1 MYVKL
6 KKSRKA
12 FLITMLFGMLMTL
25 SAAAQTGT
33 PINVKGTVTDIA
45 GEPLIGVN
53 ILVQGTSTGTVTDYD
68 GNFVLQVPAN
78 GVLEVSYI
86 GYKPQTIP
94 VNNRTSILIA
104 MQEDT
109 EMLEELV
116 VIGYGTVR
124 KDDATGSVTA
134 IKPDNINKG
143 LVTNAQDMLTGK
155 IAGVNVVSS
164 GGTPG
169 GGSTIRIRGGSSL
182 SASNDPLIVIDGLAM
197 DNDGIKGVANP
208 LSMVNPNDIETFTVL
223 KDASA
228 TAIYGS
234 RASNGVII
242 ITTKKGRAGSK
253 PTVQYEG
260 NMSLSNVKKTIDVW
274 SADQFRSYVNDLY
287 AGVNDEAV
295 SKLGNANTD
304 WQSKIYQV
312 GASTDHNIS
321 ILGGLKNMPY
331 RASVGYTHQNGIL
344 RTSEFNRIT
353 GSLNLSPSL
362 LDDHLKMNL
371 NAKGMYITNRY
382 ADTGAVG
389 SAAAMD
395 PTQPVMSDEAVY
407 RNLFGGYFQWYTTTE
422 KDGVQQN
429 NFNTLAVRNPLATL
443 NLKEETSAAKNF
455 IGSADIDYRFHF
467 LPDLRAH
474 LGLGIDLSDGK
485 QDLYVDKANAQDH
498 PHGRTGWE
506 QIYKTNKSLNYY
518 MQYTKDFNDMHNF
531 DVMAGYEW
539 QHFYREGS
547 NDYIGLDGYLPMN
560 REWKS
565 ENYLVSFF
573 GRLNYSLAN
582 KYLFTATVRNDGS
595 SRFSKDNRWSLF
607 PSFAFAW
614 KMNEE
619 GFMEGQRLFSDLKLR
634 LGYGITGQQNILQ
647 GDYPYIPVYS
657 ENIDGAYYPIGDE
670 YLTTYRPDAYNKD
683 LKWEETTTYN
693 AGIDF
698 GFLNNRITGAVDYYK
713 KNTDDLINVIE
724 IPAGTN
730 FKNRVVSNIG
740 SMTNTG
746 VEFSI
751 NGDVIRTQD
760 FSWNLGYNATYN
772 SNEITKLTSG
782 DREDY
787 VVETGNISSGT
798 GNNIQAHAVGFP
810 ASSFYVYEQVYDN
823 SGKPI
828 EGLFVDR
835 NGDGTINDDDRYF
848 FHNPV
853 GDVLMGL
860 SSRFSYK
867 HVDLSFTL
875 RSSFGNYI
883 YNDVAARG
891 ANIGIGGVWSTSG
904 FFSNKPVSALET
916 NFVGLTNSYFSDYY
930 VQEASFVRM
939 DNITL
944 GYNFTHLAPARL
956 SNARL
961 YFTVQNPFVWTRYD
975 GLDPEVWGGIDRDI
989 YPRPMT
995 SIMGLSLTF

>member
-1 MYVKL
+1 MTALTLVL
-6 KKSRKA
+6 G
-12 FLITMLFGMLMTL
+12 LLM
-25 SAAAQTGT
+25 SASVVAQTG
-33 PINVKGTVTDIA
+33 PVNVRGTVKDA
-45 GEPLIGVN
+45 KGEAIIGAN
-53 ILVQGTSTGTVTDYD
+53 ILLQGTSSGTVTDYD
-68 GNFVLQVPAN
+68 GNFALQAPAN
-78 GVLEVSYI
+78 GVLEISYI
-86 GYKPQTIP
+86 GYRPQTIP
-94 VNNRTSILIA
+94 INNQTTINIVLE
-104 MQEDT
+104 EDT
-109 EMLEELV
+109 ELLDEVV
-116 VIGYGTVR
+116 VIGYGTVK

-143 LVTNAQDMLTGK
+143 LVTNAQDMITGK
-155 IAGVNVVSS
+155 IAGVNVVSG

-242 ITTKKGRAGSK
+242 ITTKKGLAGTK
-253 PTVQYEG
+253 PTVSYEG
-260 NMSLSNVKKTIDVW
+260 NLSLSNVKKTIDVW
-274 SADQFRSYVNDLY
+274 TADQFRNYVNDLY
-287 AGVNDEAV
+287 KGVNDEAI
-295 SKLGNANTD
+295 SKLGTANTD
-304 WQSKIYQV
+304 WQKEIYR
-312 GASTDHNIS
+312 GALSTDHNVS
-321 ILGGLKNMPY
+321 ILGGFKNLPY
-331 RASVGYTHQNGIL
+331 RFSLGYTNQNGIL
-344 RTSEFNRIT
+344 KTSNFKRYT
-353 GSLNLSPSL
+353 GALNLSPSL

-371 NAKGMYITNRY
+371 NAKGMYVTNRF

-395 PTQPVMSDEAVY
+395 PTQPIMSSEPVHQD
-407 RNLFGGYFQWYTTTE
+407 LFGGYFQWYTTTE
-422 KDGVQQN
+422 KDGVKQN
-429 NFNTLAVRNPLATL
+429 NFNSLAVRNPVAML
-443 NLKEETSAAKNF
+443 NLKKETSVAKNF
-455 IGSADIDYRFHF
+455 IGSADFDYRFHF
-467 LPDLRAH
+467 MPQLRAH
-474 LGLGIDLSDGK
+474 LGLGIDLSNGK

-506 QIYKTNKSLNYY
+506 KIFKTNKSLNYY
-518 MQYTKDFNDMHNF
+518 MQYISDFSDIHTLDIMG
-531 DVMAGYEW
+531 GYEW
-539 QHFYREGS
+539 QHFYREGK
-547 NDYIGLDGYLPMN
+547 NDFVGLDGYLPIT

-573 GRLNYSLAN
+573 GRLNYNIAN
-582 KYLFTATVRNDGS
+582 KYLFTATLRNDGS
-595 SRFSKDNRWSLF
+595 SRFAKEHRWSLF

-614 KMNEE
+614 KMVEE
-619 GFMEGQRLFSDLKLR
+619 GFMKDQRLFSDLKLR

-670 YLTTYRPDAYNKD
+670 YLTTYRPDAYNKN

-693 AGIDF
+693 AGLDF
-698 GFLNNRITGAVDYYK
+698 GFLNNRITGAIDYYK
-713 KNTDDLINVIE
+713 RDTKDLINVIE

-751 NGDVIRTQD
+751 NGDVIRNKD
-760 FSWNLGYNATYN
+760 FSWNLGYNVTYN
-772 SNEITKLTSG
+772 DNEITKLTAG
-782 DREDY
+782 ERENY
-787 VVETGNISSGT
+787 VVETGGISSGT
-798 GNNIQAHAVGFP
+798 GNNVQAHAVGFP

-835 NGDGTINDDDRYF
+835 NGDGKINDDDRYF

-853 GDVLMGL
+853 ADVLMGL
-860 SSRFSYK
+860 SSRLTYK
-867 HVDLSFTL
+867 HIDFSFTL
-875 RSSFGNYI
+875 RASLGNYV

-904 FFSNKPVSALET
+904 FFANKPISALET
-916 NFVGLTNSYFSDYY
+916 NFVGLTNYYFSDYY
-930 VQEASFVRM
+930 VQNASFLRM

-944 GYNFTHLAPARL
+944 GYNFTHLIPGL
-956 SNARL
+956 TNARL
-961 YFTVQNPFVWTRYD
+961 FFTVQNPFILTKYK

>member
-1 MYVKL
+1 MYL
-6 KKSRKA
+6 NFKKSMKA
-12 FLITMLFGMLMTL
+12 FLMALLGVLMTF
-25 SAAAQTGT
+25 SAVAQS
-33 PINVKGTVTDIA
+33 PINVRGTVKDVA
-45 GEPLIGVN
+45 GEPIIGAN
-53 ILVQGTSTGTVTDYD
+53 ILLQGTGTGTVTDYD
-68 GNFVLQVPAN
+68 GNFALQAPAN
-78 GVLEVSYI
+78 GVLEISYI
-86 GYKPQTIP
+86 GYRPQTISI
-94 VNNRTSILIA
+94 NNQTNLNIV
-104 MQEDT
+104 MEEDT
-109 EMLEELV
+109 ELLDEVV

-143 LVTNAQDMLTGK
+143 LVTNAQDMMTGK
-155 IAGVNVVSS
+155 IAGVNVVSG

-169 GGSTIRIRGGSSL
+169 GGATIRIRGGSSL

-253 PTVQYEG
+253 PVVSYEG
-260 NMSLSNVKKTIDVW
+260 NMSISNVKKTIDVW
-274 SADQFRSYVNDLY
+274 SADQFRSYVKDLY
-287 AGVNDEAV
+287 GGVNDEAV
-295 SKLGNANTD
+295 SKLGNADTD

-312 GASTDHNIS
+312 AASTDHNIS
-321 ILGGLKNMPY
+321 VLGGLKNMPY

-344 RTSEFNRIT
+344 RTSEFNRLT
-353 GSLNLSPSL
+353 GAVNLSPSL
-362 LDDHLKMNL
+362 FDDHLRVNL
-371 NAKGMYITNRY
+371 NAKGMYVTNRF

-395 PTQPVMSDEAVY
+395 PTQPVMSNETVHK
-407 RNLFGGYFQWYTTTE
+407 NLFGGYFQWYTTTE
-422 KDGVQQN
+422 ENGVSQN
-429 NFNTLAVRNPLATL
+429 NFNTLAVRNPLASL
-443 NLKEETSAAKNF
+443 YLKNETSAAKNF
-455 IGSADIDYRFHF
+455 IGSADLDYRFHF
-467 LPDLRAH
+467 LPELRAH

-485 QDLYVDKANAQDH
+485 QDLYVEKTNAQDH

-506 QIYKTNKSLNYY
+506 KIYKTNKSLNYY
-518 MQYTKDFNDMHNF
+518 MQYANNFNDMHNL
-531 DVMAGYEW
+531 DLMAGYEW
-539 QHFYREGS
+539 QHFYREGN
-547 NDYIGLDGYLPMN
+547 NDYIGLDGYLPIK

-573 GRLNYSLAN
+573 GRLNYGIAN

-595 SRFSKDNRWSLF
+595 SRFSKEHRWGLF

-614 KMNEE
+614 KMVEE
-619 GFMEGQRLFSDLKLR
+619 GFMKEQRLFSDLKLR

-657 ENIDGAYYPIGDE
+657 ENIDGAFYPIGDE
-670 YLTTYRPDAYNKD
+670 YVKTYRPDAYNKN

-693 AGIDF
+693 AGLDF
-698 GFLNNRITGAVDYYK
+698 GFLNNRITGAIDYYK
-713 KNTDDLINVIE
+713 RDTKDLINVIE

-740 SMTNTG
+740 SMTNSG
-746 VEFSI
+746 VEFTV
-751 NGDVIRTQD
+751 NGDVIRTND
-760 FSWNLGYNATYN
+760 LTWNLGYNVTYN

-787 VVETGNISSGT
+787 VVETGGISSGT
-798 GNNIQAHAVGFP
+798 GNNVQAHAVGFP

-835 NGDGTINDDDRYF
+835 NGDGVINDNDRYF
-848 FHNPV
+848 FHSPV
-853 GDVLMGL
+853 ADVLMGL
-860 SSRFSYK
+860 SSRLSYK
-867 HVDLSFTL
+867 RVDLSFTL
-875 RSSFGNYI
+875 RASLGNYV
-883 YNDVAARG
+883 YNDVASRG

-904 FFSNKPVSALET
+904 FFSNKPISALET
-916 NFVGLTNSYFSDYY
+916 NFVGLTNYYFSDLY
-930 VQEASFVRM
+930 VQNASFLRM

-944 GYNFTHLAPARL
+944 GYNFTHLAPERL
-956 SNARL
+956 SSARL
-961 YFTVQNPFVWTRYD
+961 YFTVQNPFVWTKYK